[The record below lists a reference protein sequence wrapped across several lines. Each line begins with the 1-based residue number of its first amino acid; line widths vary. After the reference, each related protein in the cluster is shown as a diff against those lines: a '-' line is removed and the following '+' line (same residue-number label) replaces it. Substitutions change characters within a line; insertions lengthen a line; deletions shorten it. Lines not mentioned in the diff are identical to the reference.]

1 MGGKPFFYAKTESFF
16 GDIYLE
22 GSAENIESLLA
33 PTVEALG
40 CRIWGVELQGGFKN
54 NLKVVLY
61 INSEDG
67 ISVEDCATVSEHV
80 SDILDMEDLV
90 QSPYVLEVSSPGL
103 DRILFKEQHFK
114 ESLGLNIDV
123 RLNRP
128 FEGRKKLT
136 GVLLDYGDLELILRD
151 KMGDKNIPVDAIRK
165 VRLVP
170 EI

>member
-1 MGGKPFFYAKTESFF
+1 MGGKPFFYAKTESVC
-16 GDIYLE
+16 GEVQLE
-22 GSAENIESLLA
+22 HSTENIESLVA

-40 CRIWGVELQGGFKN
+40 CRIWGVELHGGFKN
-54 NLKVVLY
+54 NLKVVVY
-61 INSEDG
+61 IDSEDG
-67 ISVEDCATVSEHV
+67 ISVDDCATVSEHV
-80 SDILDMEDLV
+80 SDILDMEELV
-90 QSPYVLEVSSPGL
+90 PSPYVLEVSSPGL

-114 ESLGLNIDV
+114 ESLGLNVDV

>member
-1 MGGKPFFYAKTESFF
+1 MEESTKN
-16 GDIYLE
+16 L
-22 GSAENIESLLA
+22 ESLVA
-33 PTVEALG
+33 PTIEALG
-40 CRIWGVELQGGFKN
+40 YRLWGLELHGGFKN

-61 INSEDG
+61 IDSEDG
-67 ISVEDCATVSEHV
+67 ISVDDCATVSEHV
-80 SDILDMEDLV
+80 GDILDMEEV
-90 QSPYVLEVSSPGL
+90 VPSSYVLEVSSPGL

-123 RLNRP
+123 RLNRLY
-128 FEGRKKLT
+128 EGRKKLT

-151 KMGDKNIPVDAIRK
+151 KIGDRSIPVDAIRK

>member
-1 MGGKPFFYAKTESFF
+1 MGGKPFFYAKTEGFF

-22 GSAENIESLLA
+22 NSIQNIESLVA

-54 NLKVVLY
+54 NLKIIVY
-61 INSEDG
+61 IDSEDG
-67 ISVEDCATVSEHV
+67 ISVDDCATVSEHV
-80 SDILDMEDLV
+80 SDILDMEELV
-90 QSPYVLEVSSPGL
+90 SSPYVLEVSSPGL

-128 FEGRKKLT
+128 YEGRKKLT
-136 GVLLDYGDLELILRD
+136 GILLDYRDLQLTLRD
-151 KMGDKNIPVDAIRK
+151 KMGDRNIPVDAIRK

>member
-1 MGGKPFFYAKTESFF
+1 M
-16 GDIYLE
+16 E
-22 GSAENIESLLA
+22 GSTENIESLVA
-33 PTVEALG
+33 PTIEALG

-54 NLKVVLY
+54 NLKVVVY
-61 INSEDG
+61 IDSEDG
-67 ISVEDCATVSEHV
+67 ISVDDCATVSGHV
-80 SDILDMEDLV
+80 SDILDMEELV
-90 QSPYVLEVSSPGL
+90 PSPYVLEVSSPGL

-128 FEGRKKLT
+128 YEGRRKLT
-136 GVLLDYGDLELILRD
+136 GVLLDYGDSELILRD
-151 KMGDKNIPVDAIRK
+151 KMGDKKIPVDAIRK

>member
-1 MGGKPFFYAKTESFF
+1 MQ
-16 GDIYLE
+16 D
-22 GSAENIESLLA
+22 SAENIESLVA

-54 NLKVVLY
+54 NLKVVVY
-61 INSEDG
+61 IDSEDG
-67 ISVEDCATVSEHV
+67 ISVDDCATVSEHV
-80 SDILDMEDLV
+80 SDILDMEELV
-90 QSPYVLEVSSPGL
+90 PSPYVLEVSSPGL

-114 ESLGLNIDV
+114 ESLGLSIDV

-128 FEGRKKLT
+128 IDGRKRLT

>member
-1 MGGKPFFYAKTESFF
+1 LGGKPFFYAKTESFC

-22 GSAENIESLLA
+22 DSTENIESLVA

-54 NLKVVLY
+54 NLKVVVY
-61 INSEDG
+61 IDSEDG

-80 SDILDMEDLV
+80 SDILDMEELV
-90 QSPYVLEVSSPGL
+90 PSPYVLEVSSPGL

-128 FEGRKKLT
+128 YEGRKKLT

-151 KMGDKNIPVDAIRK
+151 KMGDRNIPVDAIRK

>member
-128 FEGRKKLT
+128 YEGRKKLT

>member
-103 DRILFKEQHFK
+103 DRILFKEQHFN

-128 FEGRKKLT
+128 YEGRKKLT

>member
-114 ESLGLNIDV
+114 ESLGLNVDV

>member
-1 MGGKPFFYAKTESFF
+1 MGGKPFFYAKTEGFF
-16 GDIYLE
+16 GDIRLE
-22 GSAENIESLLA
+22 NSIENIESLVA

-40 CRIWGVELQGGFKN
+40 CRIWGVELHGGFKN
-54 NLKVVLY
+54 NLKVVVY
-61 INSEDG
+61 IDSEDG
-67 ISVEDCATVSEHV
+67 ISVEECATVSEHV
-80 SDILDMEDLV
+80 SDILDMEGLIS
-90 QSPYVLEVSSPGL
+90 SPYVLEVSSPGL

-128 FEGRKKLT
+128 YEGRKKLT
-136 GVLLDYGDLELILRD
+136 GVLVDYGDLELILRD
-151 KMGDKNIPVDAIRK
+151 KTGDRNIPVEAIRK

>member
-22 GSAENIESLLA
+22 GIAENIESLLA